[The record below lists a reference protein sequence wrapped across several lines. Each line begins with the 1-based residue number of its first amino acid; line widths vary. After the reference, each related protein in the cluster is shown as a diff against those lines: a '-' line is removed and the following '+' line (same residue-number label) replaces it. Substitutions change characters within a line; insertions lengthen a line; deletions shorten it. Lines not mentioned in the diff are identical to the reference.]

1 MAAPNADLTV
11 FAPNDR
17 ATVVTSLLFYYIAN
31 SQIEQERNLRKQL
44 TKELNSLYEAQV
56 ALKQQLLAVN
66 ANVSKPE
73 IVDIRTQQKNMNSI
87 SRTTK
92 QKDDAMTTQSILLRL
107 IEEKRTARAAE
118 ASSRQWEILRSSN
131 MENRD
136 GPYGDFN
143 VKVNTIS
150 KKLNL
155 DDNQASYYHA
165 LLVDY
170 EEQADALYEGIR
182 FTGLSS
188 VFDFDHFQILLE
200 EVELEKQA
208 LDTTFDQEFVQLLTT
223 EQARL
228 YELIPPEERGVG
240 PNAGMDRMEFTI
252 SDLSALA
259 RE

>member
-1 MAAPNADLTV
+1 MT
-11 FAPNDR
+11 
-17 ATVVTSLLFYYIAN
+17 TVVTSLLFNYIAN
-31 SQIEQERNLRKQL
+31 SQIDQERNLRKQL
-44 TKELNSLYEAQV
+44 SKELNSLYDAQT
-56 ALKQQLLAVN
+56 ALKQQLLTVDT
-66 ANVSKPE
+66 NVSKPE
-73 IVDIRTQQKNMNSI
+73 IVDTRTDQKNMESI
-87 SRTTK
+87 SRTPN
-92 QKDDAMTTQSILLRL
+92 QKDDAMTTPNILLRL
-107 IEEKRTARAAE
+107 IEEKRSARAAE
-118 ASSRQWEILRSSN
+118 ASSRQWEQLRSAN

-143 VKVNTIS
+143 VRVNTIS

-155 DDNQASYYHA
+155 DDSQASYYHA

-170 EEQADALYEGIR
+170 EEQADALYEGMR

-208 LDTTFDQEFVQLLTT
+208 LDTTFDQEFVQLLKT

-228 YELIPPEERGVG
+228 YEQLPPEERGVG

-252 SDLSALA
+252 SDLSAIA